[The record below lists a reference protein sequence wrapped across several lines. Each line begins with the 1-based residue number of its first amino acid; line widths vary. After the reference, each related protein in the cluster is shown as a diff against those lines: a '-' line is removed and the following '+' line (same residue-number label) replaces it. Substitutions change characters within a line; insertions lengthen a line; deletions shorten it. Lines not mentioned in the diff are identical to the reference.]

1 MGQLQGVAAAIA
13 GGSHLGKQQN
23 QNHLVLQRPQ
33 QVGTTTQDKV
43 IGGVAAQKQQ
53 QNSAQKQ
60 QGGMQRVHPR
70 SSNPGGGWQQQP
82 PVVAL
87 GGQHGHVSPAGQSRL
102 FYQHPVLNSQQPRSS
117 PQEQGQGQGQ
127 VRQHLGLVGVPPQQ
141 YAMPQQQM
149 RDGGV
154 PTGSKSVPVCPY
166 LSSLWV
172 CNEFFLHWFQE
183 ESPISSIRPV
193 VSCKKMVLRRD
204 CYYKINRGVTW
215 LGVMSNCV
223 NLQLFEPCCLYRY
236 TYYNCC

>member
-1 MGQLQGVAAAIA
+1 MQVSRQSSPHDERVLENRSHPVVTRPVANMGQLQGVAAAIA

-23 QNHLVLQRPQ
+23 QNQNHLVLQRPQ
-33 QVGTTTQDKV
+33 QVGTTPQDKV
-43 IGGVAAQKQQ
+43 IAAQKQQ

-70 SSNPGGGWQQQP
+70 SNNPGGGWQQQP

-117 PQEQGQGQGQ
+117 PQEQGQGQ

-149 RDGGV
+149 RDVGV
-154 PTGSKSVPVCPY
+154 PTGSKSVLVCPY
-166 LSSLWV
+166 LSLLWV
-172 CNEFFLHWFQE
+172 CNELFYTGFRRNFQF
-183 ESPISSIRPV
+183 PAFV
-193 VSCKKMVLRRD
+193 
-204 CYYKINRGVTW
+204 
-215 LGVMSNCV
+215 
-223 NLQLFEPCCLYRY
+223 QL
-236 TYYNCC
+236 